1 MEVGVMA
8 VSFGNFGA
16 ALKKSH
22 ASEKVFRFP
31 VFANP
36 LAIVGQIPTRERF
49 ELLFG
54 RIKGARIDAPFA
66 GEAFFL
72 DKLSG
77 GLGFHEFSHRWRGRD
92 TGTPIIGFAV
102 GARQFSYVVPHG
114 TVNIVRGM
122 PRFIPRIPGPR
133 AKSTM
138 REDALPVKVAAH
150 VVELEEKLSFQ
161 QRALEELNQVV
172 LAQQV
177 ELDRLRNEMAS
188 YRKLIEGLQG
198 DRLGEDLPHEKPPHY

>member
-1 MEVGVMA
+1 
-8 VSFGNFGA
+8 
-16 ALKKSH
+16 
-22 ASEKVFRFP
+22 
-31 VFANP
+31 
-36 LAIVGQIPTRERF
+36 
-49 ELLFG
+49 
-54 RIKGARIDAPFA
+54 
-66 GEAFFL
+66 
-72 DKLSG
+72 
-77 GLGFHEFSHRWRGRD
+77 
-92 TGTPIIGFAV
+92 
-102 GARQFSYVVPHG
+102 
-114 TVNIVRGM
+114 
-122 PRFIPRIPGPR
+122 
-133 AKSTM
+133 M